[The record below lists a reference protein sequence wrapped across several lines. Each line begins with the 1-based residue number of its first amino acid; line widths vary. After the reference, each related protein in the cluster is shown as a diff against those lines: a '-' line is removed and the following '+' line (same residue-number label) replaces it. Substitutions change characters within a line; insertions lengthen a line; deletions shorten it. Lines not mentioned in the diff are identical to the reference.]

1 MASRV
6 KIEKMLQ
13 VPLYFQ
19 LEPRGTAVDRRAGRR
34 HCREVEVGRT
44 AGSSAAVFANCSAA
58 AQSPGSSV
66 AAVFC
71 GGGAGGGGAA
81 AVPAPLDVD
90 GVPAHVYGVDSA
102 HPCSLSGLP
111 PPVHMA
117 FPGSC
122 GTPFPSPM
130 YAELPRIYNTLH
142 CAS

>member
-1 MASRV
+1 LRRCSSTPVFSAGAVRYCSRSAGG
-6 KIEKMLQ
+6 Q
-13 VPLYFQ
+13 APL
-19 LEPRGTAVDRRAGRR
+19 LGGGGGAHSRKLGRR
-34 HCREVEVGRT
+34 VRKLFGGGVRPGRL
-44 AGSSAAVFANCSAA
+44 
-58 AQSPGSSV
+58 QSPGSSV

-90 GVPAHVYGVDSA
+90 GVPAHVYGDDSA